1 MRDPQDY
8 FGRFHFI
15 LPEQQLL
22 EDCVSWMEELLA
34 VADVAGNLMTVVWSG
49 DHLAAGR
56 KARWS

>member
-1 MRDPQDY
+1 M
-8 FGRFHFI
+8 
-15 LPEQQLL
+15 L

-56 KARWS
+56 KARWSWPTNEVLLNPS